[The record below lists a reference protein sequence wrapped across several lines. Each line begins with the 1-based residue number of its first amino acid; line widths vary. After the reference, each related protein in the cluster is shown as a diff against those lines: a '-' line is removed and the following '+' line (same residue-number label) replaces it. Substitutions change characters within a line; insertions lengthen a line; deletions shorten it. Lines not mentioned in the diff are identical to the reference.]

1 MTEFIFVGGKGG
13 VGKSSISSAIALH
26 LSNKGKVLLVS
37 TDPVLALSDIW
48 DKKLNNEPKKLKTN
62 LFGKH
67 INPDLFAKKKLSSP
81 CASEKAALAELATH
95 LLSDEYDYIIFDT
108 APTGHTLL
116 LLKKPE
122 EWREF
127 MQATPLACGA
137 EIGDKEKYESLL
149 KILKSEKT
157 SFVFVLI
164 PELLSI
170 METQRAFTQL
180 KEIGISRFNFI
191 FNMFIPEEIAMESK
205 FMANRHKMQIAYI
218 QSAKSFVGCC
228 PKMVKLQDSEISKKN
243 LVSISEQIFEECCI

>member
-48 DKKLNNEPKKLKTN
+48 NKKLNNEPKKLKQN
-62 LFGKH
+62 LYAKH

-95 LLSDEYDYIIFDT
+95 LLSNEYDYIVFDT

-122 EWREF
+122 EWKEF
-127 MQATPLACGA
+127 IKTTPLACGA
-137 EIGDKEKYESLL
+137 EIGDKEKYENLL
-149 KILKSEKT
+149 KILKSTKT

-170 METQRAFTQL
+170 RETQRAFAQL
-180 KEIGISRFNFI
+180 KEIGISRFSFI
-191 FNMFIPEEIAMESK
+191 FNMFIPEEIVKESE
-205 FMANRHKMQIAYI
+205 FMASRHKMQVAHI
-218 QSAKSFVGCC
+218 QNAKNFTGCC
-228 PKMVKLQDSEISKKN
+228 PKTVSLQRSEINKDN
-243 LVSISEQIFEECCI
+243 LSSISRQIFGGCC